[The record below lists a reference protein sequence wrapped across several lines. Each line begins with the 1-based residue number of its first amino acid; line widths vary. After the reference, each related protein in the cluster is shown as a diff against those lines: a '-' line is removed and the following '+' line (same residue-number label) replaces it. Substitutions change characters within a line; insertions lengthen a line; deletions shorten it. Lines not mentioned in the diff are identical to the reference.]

1 VIIAIESA
9 STDASVALAEP
20 DGGLIAVDGWTADRR
35 QGSEVLPRLL
45 ALLAAYE
52 LRLDDATGI
61 AVGIGPG
68 SFTGLRVGLSLGKG
82 IAYALGLPIVGVGSL
97 AAWLAAE
104 PSAAAAV
111 ARAGASEAW
120 LLDRHAD
127 VPAVVDREDL
137 PARLPASG
145 SVAPAELSDAFGL
158 AGTVLPHRA
167 AAGVATLAAARLRA
181 SPDDLATLE
190 PAYLR
195 APRGLEPPSAA
206 KRR

>member
-9 STDASVALAEP
+9 STDASIALARP
-20 DGGLIAVDGWTADRR
+20 DGSLIAVDGWSADRR

-45 ALLAAYE
+45 ALLAAHDR
-52 LRLDDATGI
+52 RLDDATGI

-68 SFTGLRVGLSLGKG
+68 SFTGLRVGLSVGKG

-104 PSAAAAV
+104 PSATAAV

-120 LLDRHAD
+120 LLVRDAE
-127 VPAVVDREDL
+127 VPVVVDRAEL
-137 PARLPASG
+137 AARLSPTG
-145 SVAPAELSDAFGL
+145 SVAPVELSVAFGL
-158 AGTVLPHRA
+158 AGTVPPHRA

-195 APRGLEPPSAA
+195 APRGLEPPAA
-206 KRR
+206 EQP